1 MSRVKEGVAIRIGQS
16 SKNLVK
22 KQAASGSGG
31 AKIDAGMVREI
42 ITKEVKELCGAFV
55 QKTEIQRDLEDAIEK
70 SERASVTC
78 QVLAYKLELMNQKSA
93 AEAADKEC
101 IEIENETNRLISSF
115 TPEQL
120 NGPTR
125 PKDFLRLFDSQNK

>member
-42 ITKEVKELCGAFV
+42 ITKEIKELCAAFV
-55 QKTEIQRDLEDAIEK
+55 
-70 SERASVTC
+70 
-78 QVLAYKLELMNQKSA
+78 
-93 AEAADKEC
+93 
-101 IEIENETNRLISSF
+101 
-115 TPEQL
+115 
-120 NGPTR
+120 
-125 PKDFLRLFDSQNK
+125 